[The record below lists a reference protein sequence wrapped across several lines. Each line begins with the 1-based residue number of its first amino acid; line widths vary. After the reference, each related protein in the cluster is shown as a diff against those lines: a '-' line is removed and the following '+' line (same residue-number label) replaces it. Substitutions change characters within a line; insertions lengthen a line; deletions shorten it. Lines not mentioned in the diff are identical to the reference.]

1 MSPLFV
7 TCPTLLPLPLLFGA
21 LLVLGLSLLHFGLA
35 ALRPFLALCV
45 LLLATLL
52 YFSAALV
59 LAIVASP
66 AGLLGL
72 TLILAIPSPTLFLIL
87 LVTAAT
93 LCVRCDADAEQR
105 SPADKQNCKLL
116 TQIRFH

>member
-1 MSPLFV
+1 MLLLLAALFV
-7 TCPTLLPLPLLFGA
+7 TCPTLLPLLLLFGA

-45 LLLATLL
+45 LLRAPLL
-52 YFSAALV
+52 DFSATLV

-66 AGLLGL
+66 AGLLGR
-72 TLILAIPSPTLFLIL
+72 TLVLAIPSPTLFLIL

-93 LCVRCDADAEQR
+93 LCVRRDADAE
-105 SPADKQNCKLL
+105 
-116 TQIRFH
+116 